1 MARWNFRKNSCQK
14 SGIQALIPLF
24 RERDVQIMIQF
35 NGREYANTD
44 DMPVGVRAA
53 YDRAIAERPELHSG
67 ARLAAKLNAKII
79 MNGSEFNHAG
89 EMSVDDRHLYHEAL
103 EAVFPPNIV
112 VSVSEP
118 PKIRRKKVLLIVVGI
133 GALAGAVYLRLH
145 GLFG

>member
-1 MARWNFRKNSCQK
+1 
-14 SGIQALIPLF
+14 
-24 RERDVQIMIQF
+24 MIQF
-35 NGREYANTD
+35 NGREYISAD
-44 DMPVGVRAA
+44 DMPVSVRVA
-53 YDRAIAERPELHSG
+53 YDRAMAERPELHSG

-103 EAVFPPNIV
+103 EAVFPASIA

-118 PKIRRKKVLLIVVGI
+118 PKLRRKKVMLVVIGA
-133 GALAGAVYLRLH
+133 GALAGAIYFWLH